1 MRMRKTTKKRSGSR
15 ALPAALILLTLTGLT
30 ARDKKADEPYSIVG
44 GTVFREPGFALPG
57 AEVTIT
63 PQLADGSQ
71 MKLKITHE
79 MTDERGEFAFRVP
92 GTAAKYK
99 VRATA
104 KGFHPDEKTAE
115 VSFDGERVDV
125 TFLLENESRP

>member
-1 MRMRKTTKKRSGSR
+1 MRKTTKRSGSR
-15 ALPAALILLTLTGLT
+15 AVLAALVLLALCGLS

-44 GTVFREPGFALPG
+44 GTVFRDPGFALPG
-57 AEVTIT
+57 AAVTII

-79 MTDERGEFAFRVP
+79 ITDERGEFAFRVP
-92 GTAAKYK
+92 PTAAKYK

-104 KGFHPDEKTAE
+104 KGFKADEKTAE
-115 VSFDGERVDV
+115 VSFEGERVDV
-125 TFLLENESRP
+125 TFLLENESKP